1 MSGGDVSAARFGP
14 VDFYLLGLPE
24 GDLDPV
30 ALSALIDLADTGLV
44 RLLDLI
50 VISKSED
57 GELTLV
63 EFEELPSGFEI
74 NVEILGASGLLGHDD
89 ITELAAAIPAG
100 SAALLVALELVYQ
113 RELAARTA
121 ESGAVLLG
129 YERIPAPVVNA
140 LMDMIVPK
148 LEV

>member
-1 MSGGDVSAARFGP
+1 MDSAA
-14 VDFYLLGLPE
+14 LPLRKTDTRN
-24 GDLDPV
+24 GVTPP
-30 ALSALIDLADTGLV
+30 ALSALTDLTDTGLA

-57 GELTLV
+57 DELTLIEV
-63 EFEELPSGFEI
+63 EELPNGFEI
-74 NVEILGASGLLGHDD
+74 NVEMLGASGLLGHED
-89 ITELAAAIPAG
+89 ITELAAAIPTGAT
-100 SAALLVALELVYQ
+100 ALLVALELVYQ

-121 ESGAVLLG
+121 ASGAVLLG

-140 LMDMIVPK
+140 LMDTIIPK

>member
-1 MSGGDVSAARFGP
+1 MSARFGP
-14 VDFYLLGLPE
+14 VDFYLLGLP
-24 GDLDPV
+24 GAGLDPA
-30 ALSALIDLADTGLV
+30 ALSALTDLTDTGLV

-50 VISKSED
+50 VVAKAED
-57 GELTLV
+57 GELTLIEV
-63 EFEELPSGFEI
+63 EELPNGFEI
-74 NVEILGASGLLGHDD
+74 SVEMLGASGLLGHDD

-100 SAALLVALELVYQ
+100 ASALLVALELVYQ

-140 LMDMIVPK
+140 LMDTIIPK

>member
-1 MSGGDVSAARFGP
+1 M
-14 VDFYLLGLPE
+14 
-24 GDLDPV
+24 
-30 ALSALIDLADTGLV
+30 

-57 GELTLV
+57 DELTLIEV
-63 EFEELPSGFEI
+63 EELPNGFEI
-74 NVEILGASGLLGHDD
+74 NVEMLGASGLLGHED
-89 ITELAAAIPAG
+89 ITELAAAIPTGAT
-100 SAALLVALELVYQ
+100 ALLVALELVYQ

-121 ESGAVLLG
+121 ASGAVLLG

-140 LMDMIVPK
+140 LMDTIVPK

>member
-1 MSGGDVSAARFGP
+1 MNSPSSRSRNYRTASRSASRCSARPVCSG
-14 VDFYLLGLPE
+14 
-24 GDLDPV
+24 
-30 ALSALIDLADTGLV
+30 
-44 RLLDLI
+44 
-50 VISKSED
+50 
-57 GELTLV
+57 
-63 EFEELPSGFEI
+63 
-74 NVEILGASGLLGHDD
+74 DD

-100 SAALLVALELVYQ
+100 ASALLVALELVYQ

-140 LMDMIVPK
+140 LMDTIIPK